1 MKLFVVAMVI
11 SLGFLSLSVV
21 AIRRRRL
28 RDQAAVLWLAVSLVM
43 VLCSLALP
51 LHLLDHVSHVIG
63 IAYASDLL
71 FLLAVVFLVALVFHL
86 SVNLA
91 AVKDRQ
97 TRLVQEIALL
107 RAEAPQ
113 PPGHDHGADLRL
125 ASHAEPLA

>member
-11 SLGFLSLSVV
+11 SLGFLSLTVL

-63 IAYASDLL
+63 IA
-71 FLLAVVFLVALVFHL
+71 
-86 SVNLA
+86 
-91 AVKDRQ
+91 
-97 TRLVQEIALL
+97 TRPTCCSSSPSCSWSLWSSTSRSTSRRSRTARPGWCREYALL

-113 PPGHDHGADLRL
+113 PPAHDRGAELRL
-125 ASHAEPLA
+125 TSHAEPLA

>member
-1 MKLFVVAMVI
+1 M
-11 SLGFLSLSVV
+11 
-21 AIRRRRL
+21 
-28 RDQAAVLWLAVSLVM
+28 
-43 VLCSLALP
+43 
-51 LHLLDHVSHVIG
+51 
-63 IAYASDLL
+63 

>member
-21 AIRRRRL
+21 AIRRGRL

-51 LHLLDHVSHVIG
+51 LHLLDHVSHAIG